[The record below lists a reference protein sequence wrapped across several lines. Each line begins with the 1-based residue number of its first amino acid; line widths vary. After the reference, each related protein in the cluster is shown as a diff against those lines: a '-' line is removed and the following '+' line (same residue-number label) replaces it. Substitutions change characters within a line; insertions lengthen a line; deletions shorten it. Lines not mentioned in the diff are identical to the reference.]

1 MNADRDAVK
10 VMIELSDTWESADHA
25 IEEFA
30 GIHDIPQKL
39 GYIKGMFDVS
49 VVGRTDADADT
60 DQDKYDYIAMLSAI
74 VNKKWR

>member
-1 MNADRDAVK
+1 MNSNKDAIK
-10 VMIELSDTWESADHA
+10 ALIELSGTWEEADKV

-30 GIHDIPQKL
+30 DIQDIPQKI

-49 VVGRTDADADT
+49 VVGRTSTEDDRA
-60 DQDKYDYIAMLSAI
+60 KYDYIAMLSAI

>member
-1 MNADRDAVK
+1 MRSDRDATK
-10 VMIELSDTWESADHA
+10 VMIELSDTWESADKV

-30 GIHDIPQKL
+30 GIQDIPQKL

-49 VVGRTDADADT
+49 VVGRPGAIIGR
-60 DQDKYDYIAMLSAI
+60 DKYDYVAMLSAI

>member
-1 MNADRDAVK
+1 MNSNRDAVK
-10 VMIELSDTWESADHA
+10 AMIELSATWEEADSV

-30 GIHDIPQKL
+30 GIQDIPQKL

-49 VVGRTDADADT
+49 VVGRTNAGT
-60 DQDKYDYIAMLSAI
+60 DEAKYDYITMLSAI

>member
-1 MNADRDAVK
+1 VSSNKDSIK
-10 VMIELSDTWESADHA
+10 TLIELSNTWEEADKM

-30 GIHDIPQKL
+30 NIQDISQKL

-49 VVGRTDADADT
+49 VIGKTSIEKNQARN
-60 DQDKYDYIAMLSAI
+60 DYVAMLSAI

>member
-1 MNADRDAVK
+1 MNSDRDAIK
-10 VMIELSDTWESADHA
+10 VMIELSDTWESANEV

-30 GIHDIPQKL
+30 GIQDIPQKL

-49 VVGRTDADADT
+49 VVGRTDTAADR
-60 DQDKYDYIAMLSAI
+60 DKYDYIAMLSAI

>member
-1 MNADRDAVK
+1 MNSNRDAVK
-10 VMIELSDTWESADHA
+10 AMIELSGTWEEADKV

-30 GIHDIPQKL
+30 GIQDIPQKL

-49 VVGRTDADADT
+49 VIGRTDSQD
-60 DQDKYDYIAMLSAI
+60 DQAKYDYIAMLSAI